1 MQSCAR
7 QIQDWRKFLPG
18 HTSDKWSSKSK
29 DPTNGLVV
37 KTNGEIDN
45 EQTDK
50 LRSDFEDFLT
60 FVASYCPTGFMTQ
73 VTRESTSYEWI
84 IEQLYTTFG

>member
-29 DPTNGLVV
+29 DPTNGLEV
-37 KTNGEIDN
+37 KRNGEIDKRTN
-45 EQTDK
+45 RQ
-50 LRSDFEDFLT
+50 
-60 FVASYCPTGFMTQ
+60 
-73 VTRESTSYEWI
+73 
-84 IEQLYTTFG
+84 IEIRL